1 MWLIIVFLAL
11 GILIGR
17 AELIPRRFDRLASQL
32 TLGGLILILTLM
44 GATIGSNSD
53 VLANLGRLGGQALLI
68 AGLAVAGSVLVTWAL
83 FGQRRGAESQAAA
96 TRPGGPDLTLVVI
109 GAVIAGI
116 IAGRFIIPP
125 AWRQTLDGLSTVA
138 LCLLLFGIGLDL
150 GHHGEVW
157 AHLRTG
163 GLRLAL
169 IPFGIAF
176 GSLVGAALAAPLLRL
191 PLGHVLAVGAGF
203 GWYSLS
209 GVLLTHLVSAE
220 LGALAFLTNVAR
232 ELMAVLLIAP
242 IAKHL
247 GHTVAVAPS
256 GATAMDT
263 TLPIVA
269 RATGAETAVVSF
281 VSGAVLS
288 SLVPLLVPLLARL

>member
-1 MWLIIVFLAL
+1 MWLIVVFLTL

-17 AELIPRRFDRLASQL
+17 TELIPRRFDRLASQL
-32 TLGGLILILTLM
+32 TLGGLILILALM

-83 FGQRRGAESQAAA
+83 FGERRGAESQAAA
-96 TRPGGPDLTLVVI
+96 VRPAGPDLTLVVI
-109 GAVIAGI
+109 GTVIVGI

-125 AWRQTLDGLSTVA
+125 AWRQTLDSLSTVA

-150 GHHGEVW
+150 GHHREVW
-157 AHLRTG
+157 VHLRTG

-232 ELMAVLLIAP
+232 ELMAVVLIAP